1 MTLPDYK
8 INPRVDSDYQAQ
20 AGGGQIINIQIADGP
35 AMPHA
40 GDPGLNLAWKMVVVG
55 TPCVLLLLCTYDL
68 LAGFLVSIIPESL
81 GHWAFIQGFTEYLQ
95 GVAEDNDRYRRAFN
109 FVVPS
114 GLLVTFK
121 ITAYSIMVTIPLGIL
136 TGLCRLS
143 KVSFVNLGA
152 SVYVEVVRGIPLLVQ
167 LFYIYYAIAQLIT
180 VPPVVTAV
188 MAMSFCYGA
197 YMGEVVRSG
206 IEAID
211 RGQREAAMSLGFT
224 PTQTMFKV
232 ILPQAFRTI
241 LPPVG
246 NECIALL
253 KDSSLVSVIAI
264 ADMMRL
270 TREFSST
277 TFFYFE
283 SYTVVALLYLMITLL
298 LSKLVSLTEN
308 YVGRYERR

>member
-1 MTLPDYK
+1 MTLPADK
-8 INPRVDSDYQAQ
+8 NNPRLDTDYQPQAVGAQ
-20 AGGGQIINIQIADGP
+20 IVNIQIADGP
-35 AMPHA
+35 AIPHA
-40 GDPGLNLAWKMVVVG
+40 GDPGLNLAWKFVVVG
-55 TPCVLLLLCTYDL
+55 TPCLLLILCTYDL
-68 LAGFLVSIIPESL
+68 LAGFLVSTFPESL
-81 GHWAFIQGFTEYLQ
+81 GQWDALQ
-95 GVAEDNDRYRRAFN
+95 GLVENNDRYRRAFN
-109 FVVPS
+109 FLVPS
-114 GLLVTFK
+114 GLLVTFE
-121 ITAYSIMVTIPLGIL
+121 ITVYSIMVTIPLGII

-143 KVSFVNLGA
+143 KVRYVNLGA
-152 SVYVEVVRGIPLLVQ
+152 SIYVEVVRGIPLLVQ
-167 LFYIYYAIAQLIT
+167 LFYIYYAIAQFIT

-224 PTQTMFKV
+224 PTQAMLKV